1 MKFILASLFFTL
13 NALFCNA
20 QDLLLKVKSNLSD
33 TVSESSG
40 MVNLK
45 GRFFTHEDSG
55 GEPFLYE
62 IDTSNGTIIRGYK
75 VKGAKNIDWEDLTS
89 DDSFLYIGDFGN
101 NAGMRKD
108 LCIYKL
114 RITDV
119 LSGDT
124 QNAAQKIFF
133 NYEGQKDFSNQTYQ
147 TNYDA
152 ESLVSIGGFLYIFS
166 KNWGNFKSY
175 IYPISKIPGNYTLS
189 ILDSMNVQG
198 LITGASFSTKDSI
211 VFLCGY
217 NFNFPFV
224 VQLNMNNGLFDCNQ
238 FRKTD
243 FPSLGVVQI
252 EAICFIDS
260 LHFFLTCEKNITNA
274 QLYILSVLK
283 VQTGLEFNEAYELIL
298 YPNPV
303 TNILTMKSSYSIKKL
318 QIFNI
323 AQQFLLVST
332 INFEN
337 ERELDISCF
346 LTGRYLFVI
355 EDEFGRKHHRTIV
368 KQGF

>member
-1 MKFILASLFFTL
+1 MKCILTSLFFTL
-13 NALFCNA
+13 NALLCNA
-20 QDLLLKVKSNLSD
+20 QDLSLKVKSNLSD
-33 TVSESSG
+33 TVAESSG
-40 MVNLK
+40 LVNLK

-55 GEPFLYE
+55 GEPILYE

-75 VKGAKNIDWEDLTS
+75 VKGANNIDWEDLTS

-114 RITDV
+114 RIEDV

-133 NYEGQKDFSNQTYQ
+133 IYEGQKDFSNRTYQ

-175 IYPISKIPGNYTLS
+175 IYPISKTPGNYTLS

-260 LHFFLTCEKNITNA
+260 THFFLTCEKNITKA
-274 QLYILSVLK
+274 QLYILSIFK
-283 VQTGLEFNEAYELIL
+283 VQTGLELDKSLELLL

-303 TNILTMKSSYSIKKL
+303 TNILTVKSSYAMKKL

-323 AQQFLLVST
+323 AEQLLLVST
-332 INFEN
+332 INIESGQ
-337 ERELDISCF
+337 ELNVSYF
-346 LTGRYLFVI
+346 PLGRYLFVF
-355 EDEFGRKHHRTIV
+355 EDEFGRKHTRFIV
-368 KQGF
+368 K

>member
-1 MKFILASLFFTL
+1 MKCIIASLFFTL
-13 NALFCNA
+13 SALFCNA
-20 QDLLLKVKSNLSD
+20 QDLSIKVKSNLSD

-40 MVNLK
+40 LVNLK

-62 IDTSNGTIIRGYK
+62 IDTANGTIIRNYK
-75 VKGAKNIDWEDLTS
+75 VKGAQNVDWEDLAS
-89 DDSFLYIGDFGN
+89 DDRFLYIGDFGN

-114 RITDV
+114 SIADV

-133 NYEGQKDFSNQTYQ
+133 NYEGQKDFSNRTYQ

-152 ESLVSIGGFLYIFS
+152 ESLVSIGDSLYIFS

-175 IYPISKIPGNYTLS
+175 IYPISKTPGNYTIS

-198 LITGASFSTKDSI
+198 LVTGASYSAKDSVVI
-211 VFLCGY
+211 LCGY

-224 VQLNMNNGLFDCNQ
+224 VQLKMSNGLFACNQ
-238 FRKTD
+238 FKKTD

-252 EAICFIDS
+252 EAICMIDS
-260 LHFFLTCEKNITNA
+260 THFFLTCEKNTTNA
-274 QLYILSVLK
+274 QLYILSILK
-283 VQTGLEFNEAYELIL
+283 VHSGLQYNKSLELLL

-303 TNILTMKSSYSIKKL
+303 TNFLTVKSSLCIKKI

-323 AQQFLLVST
+323 AEQLILVST
-332 INFEN
+332 INFESGS
-337 ERELDISCF
+337 LIDLSYFPI
-346 LTGRYLFVI
+346 GRYLFAF
-355 EDEFGRKHHRTIV
+355 EDEFGRKHTRTIV
-368 KQGF
+368 K